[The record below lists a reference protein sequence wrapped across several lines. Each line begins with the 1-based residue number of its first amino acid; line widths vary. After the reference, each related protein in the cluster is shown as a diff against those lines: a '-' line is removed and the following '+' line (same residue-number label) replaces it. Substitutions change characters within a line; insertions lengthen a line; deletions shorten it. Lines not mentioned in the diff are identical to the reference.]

1 MVYKTGSINVDY
13 IFMVYKQY
21 FKSTK
26 HYFPCILIELLKT
39 CQKSV
44 KDGLNKKWAK
54 QSIAN
59 WCPTYITVKKIKKLY
74 LFQYSTQNLPFNCTL
89 TL

>member
-1 MVYKTGSINVDY
+1 
-13 IFMVYKQY
+13 MVYKQY

-54 QSIAN
+54 QSRKLKSYILFNIQNRIYSSIAHYL
-59 WCPTYITVKKIKKLY
+59 CKRAKTMPTHTIALLLI
-74 LFQYSTQNLPFNCTL
+74 QIMR
-89 TL
+89 